1 VLFDAGKGDSGVV
14 RDALGEIIFSPISG
28 DTETGLVVCYRRVGQ
43 NEVGVCADGIVRERC
58 VYRAP
63 LTISSLGNF
72 KSSSYQGRWAIPIY
86 KETISGDEGD

>member
-14 RDALGEIIFSPISG
+14 RDALGEIVFSPISG

-43 NEVGVCADGIVRERC
+43 NEVELYADGIVRERC

-63 LTISSLGNF
+63 LTISPLGNF
-72 KSSSYQGRWAIPIY
+72 KSSRYQGRWATPIY
-86 KETISGDEGD
+86 KEDLGGNEGD